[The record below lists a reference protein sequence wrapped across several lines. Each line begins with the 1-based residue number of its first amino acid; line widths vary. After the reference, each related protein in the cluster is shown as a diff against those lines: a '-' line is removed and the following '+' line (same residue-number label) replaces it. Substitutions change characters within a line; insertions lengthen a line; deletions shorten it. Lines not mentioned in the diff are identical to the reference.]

1 MLLKRIAAAAAC
13 AILLFPTVVSAESSK
28 PLPSASPA
36 GQESWFYL
44 DENPAGPQSI
54 VAYSLSGRDIKENAR
69 QMLDITLESGIKDG
83 FTSALELEH
92 SILDL
97 IKLGENP
104 SSYNRTDLMSMLY
117 GYDNIFRE
125 GLESALYALISYDA
139 ANTQIPASARNSAS
153 AVIDYVVSSQ
163 QRSGGFAIA
172 SGREPDV
179 KTTAQAVLALSPHT
193 DIPYVNASVDKA
205 LSWLSAQQNA
215 DGTFSLQTTPDC
227 EATALVLTAIR
238 TAGVA
243 CDDQRFVKSGHTLT
257 DALAAFAAEGGGYS
271 FEPGGEAEVAATE
284 VAIIALYTDETG
296 LSPYLPPQAYPNYVA
311 PETDV
316 KAVFVRFLFGF
327 LGILLVLY
335 LILILTT
342 KIGKRWGKFPEQPE
356 QSDKTTSDT
365 QTLEINI
372 PMKAEVPNFDTLPAD
387 TIYTPPP
394 ADKSKS

>member
-13 AILLFPTVVSAESSK
+13 AILFFPTVIFAESSE
-28 PLPSASPA
+28 PLPPVSPA
-36 GQESWFYL
+36 GQESWIYL

-54 VAYSLSGRDIKENAR
+54 VAYSLGGRDVKENAR
-69 QMLDITLESGIKDG
+69 QMLDITLESGMKDG
-83 FTSALELEH
+83 FTSALELEY
-92 SILDL
+92 SILGL

-179 KTTAQAVLALSPHT
+179 KTTAQAVLALSPHI
-193 DIPYVNASVDKA
+193 DIPYVNASLDKA

-215 DGTFSLQTTPDC
+215 DGTFSLQATPDC

-243 CDDQRFVKSGHTLT
+243 CDDQRFVKNGRTLT
-257 DALAAFAAEGGGYS
+257 DALSAFAAGGGYS
-271 FEPGGEAEVAATE
+271 PEPGGEADVAATE
-284 VAIIALYTDETG
+284 AAIIALYTNETG
-296 LSPYLPPQAYPNYVA
+296 LSPYLPPQAYPNYTA
-311 PETDV
+311 PKTDV
-316 KAVFVRFLFGF
+316 KGVFIRFLFGF

-342 KIGKRWGKFPEQPE
+342 KIGKRWGKFPESKSQA
-356 QSDKTTSDT
+356 DKATHDT

-372 PMKAEVPNFDTLPAD
+372 PMKAELPNFDTLPSD
-387 TIYTPPP
+387 TIYTHSP
-394 ADKSKS
+394 ADPPKS